1 VGRGELI
8 VRAQILFQEA
18 GCEKA
23 WFGFERRV
31 VKGWPIDLVKI
42 GGDRIVYEPLG
53 VDAKRRPLKDELA
66 AGKDGLLAWRVEAP

>member
-1 VGRGELI
+1 MGAGELI

-31 VKGWPIDLVKI
+31 VKGWPIDLVRI
-42 GGDRIVYEPLG
+42 GDDRIVYEPLG

-66 AGKDGLLAWRVEAP
+66 AGKGGLLAWNVEAA